1 MDPPVKLDSESQG
14 ISESMNLQEI
24 PAGHGTF
31 GLDMIRSK
39 PFPWASKR
47 GIRGAPSLAG
57 LQYRTMKLWTEI
69 QEFRT
74 KASGFLIHY
83 PGTASLEGYASHP
96 ALLLCFWSKMLDNPT
111 IAPLETFHETSKI
124 IQKTPKYV
132 QKNPLPDLQEHLL
145 RIFRVFPWFH
155 HAFQQGSIRPIPAP
169 NNSCPSSLGPQ
180 LER

>member
-14 ISESMNLQEI
+14 ISGIDEPPIN
-24 PAGHGTF
+24 PCRAWNFWPWHDTF
-31 GLDMIRSK
+31 QAFSLG
-39 PFPWASKR
+39 KR

-57 LQYRTMKLWTEI
+57 LQYRTMKLWTEC

-83 PGTASLEGYASHP
+83 PGTAYLEGYASHP
-96 ALLLCFWSKMLDNPT
+96 ALLLCFRSKMLDNPT
-111 IAPLETFHETSKI
+111 ITPLETFHETSKI

-169 NNSCPSSLGPQ
+169 NNSCPSSLGPR